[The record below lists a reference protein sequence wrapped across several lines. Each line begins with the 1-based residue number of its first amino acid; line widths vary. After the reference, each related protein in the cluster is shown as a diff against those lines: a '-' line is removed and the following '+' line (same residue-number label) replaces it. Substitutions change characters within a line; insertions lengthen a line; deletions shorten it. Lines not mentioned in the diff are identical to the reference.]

1 MKIEY
6 ILKEVR
12 PNIFA
17 VIVPNDYD
25 RAMLFCRVQ
34 EFYESDSDLF
44 KEQDFSIWEYMRW
57 YSEKNKGVFTYT
69 KDWEGFNLPFKVA
82 LNCTLGAQCESPYDI
97 AMQDILDQ
105 ILLTDNPAD
114 AYIIGTE
121 SDKGQTFKHEL
132 CHALYYTNREYK
144 ILADEITK
152 SIDWRDY
159 LIFEDNLL
167 SLCYTASVINDEI
180 QAYMMTNYKAKYFSK
195 GIDIDTLNELHKKYK
210 EQLNKFFLNDRQR
223 NDIR

>member
-6 ILKEVR
+6 TLKEVR

-44 KEQDFSIWEYMRW
+44 KEQDFSIWDYMKW
-57 YSEKNKGVFTYT
+57 YSEKRGSFTYT
-69 KDWEGFNLPFKVA
+69 KDWSGFNIPFKVA

-121 SDKGQTFKHEL
+121 SIRGNIFKHEL

-144 ILADEITK
+144 ILADAV
-152 SIDWRDY
+152 SGLY
-159 LIFEDNLL
+159 LTDDIYNTLSTNLKQLGYNED
-167 SLCYTASVINDEI
+167 VIPDEI
-180 QAYMMTNYKAKYFSK
+180 QAYMMTNYNAKYFSK
-195 GIDIDTLNELHKKYK
+195 GVDVDKLNELHKKYK
-210 EQLNKFFLNDRQR
+210 EQLNRFLK
-223 NDIR
+223 